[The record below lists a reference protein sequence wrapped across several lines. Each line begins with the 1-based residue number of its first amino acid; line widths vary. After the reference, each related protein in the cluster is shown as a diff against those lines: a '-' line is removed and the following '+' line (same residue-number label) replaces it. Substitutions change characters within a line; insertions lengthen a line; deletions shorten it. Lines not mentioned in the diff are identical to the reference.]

1 MGGVVACAAV
11 KVYVTTWPHK
21 KGWRLWVFRDLV
33 LIHEQDFERKAEAK
47 TAATFWR
54 RKLRFA
60 MFLIL
65 LYLITPPV
73 GWACA
78 GNSDML
84 RDPAAVRGAI
94 LAGQCTPFVV
104 EAL

>member
-1 MGGVVACAAV
+1 
-11 KVYVTTWPHK
+11 
-21 KGWRLWVFRDLV
+21 
-33 LIHEQDFERKAEAK
+33 
-47 TAATFWR
+47 
-54 RKLRFA
+54 
-60 MFLIL
+60 MFLLL
-65 LYLITPPV
+65 LYFITPPV